1 MTETHPS
8 RRSESLED
16 RKGRSTY
23 LSAQVHE
30 TDCSRRSRGLE
41 GPEDERDLSFGKVAN
56 ILLLQQGREICC
68 SGRSKGLS
76 DPVG

>member
-16 RKGRSTY
+16 RKGRSAC

-30 TDCSRRSRGLE
+30 TGCSRRSRGLE
-41 GPEDERDLSFGKVAN
+41 GPEDERDLSFGKVAGV
-56 ILLLQQGREICC
+56 LLLTGQRDLLFREVN
-68 SGRSKGLS
+68 RT
-76 DPVG
+76 